1 MRLLRSL
8 LACGAASALQTS
20 TAPPQRLT
28 RRSANFLESFA
39 EAFANPPLSAP
50 RARLR
55 RPTSSSG
62 FVTDGWNGARV
73 DADRCSQL
81 IDALASMGGPFDASD
96 LGGGLWLA
104 LHSRGPVPKWQK
116 NQELLKVFGVRNRAG
131 QTYFPKDKRVEN
143 YGEVVGNFVTFGA
156 EGTFA
161 LPAGPLRAPCDL
173 PVEIVAGGLTVFG
186 KRFELPHRRA
196 RLVRVCVEIKI
207 SRRGRAELSRRPPR
221 HLRGSWRHWLI
232 FRPCEGTLPRLD
244 DAHLRVAAEQQARG
258 VGAGRRASEGD
269 RNRPDL
275 SHGRCLRIE

>member
-1 MRLLRSL
+1 MQLCQLLCAS
-8 LACGAASALQTS
+8 AIVASALQTS
-20 TAPPQRLT
+20 TAPQRLT
-28 RRSANFLESFA
+28 QRPANFLESFA

-50 RARLR
+50 RARPEAADELQR
-55 RPTSSSG
+55 L
-62 FVTDGWNGARV
+62 VTAGWNGARV

-143 YGEVVGNFVTFGA
+143 YGEVVGSAVTFGA

-173 PVEIVAGGLTVFG
+173 PVEIAAGGLTVFG
-186 KRFELPHRRA
+186 KRFELPIA
-196 RLVRVCVEIKI
+196 GPGLVRVLYHD
-207 SRRGRAELSRRPPR
+207 STMR
-221 HLRGSWRHWLI
+221 I
-232 FRPCEGTLPRLD
+232 FESPLTSQDKWEESGLVVVQVRES
-244 DAHLRVAAEQQARG
+244 AVIN
-258 VGAGRRASEGD
+258 S
-269 RNRPDL
+269 
-275 SHGRCLRIE
+275 

>member
-1 MRLLRSL
+1 MQLCQLLCAS
-8 LACGAASALQTS
+8 AIVASALQTRA
-20 TAPPQRLT
+20 TQQRRLT
-28 RRSANFLESFA
+28 RRPANFLESFA

-50 RARLR
+50 RARPEAADELQR
-55 RPTSSSG
+55 L
-62 FVTDGWNGARV
+62 VTDGWNGARV

-143 YGEVVGNFVTFGA
+143 YGEVVGSLVTFGA

-173 PVEIVAGGLTVFG
+173 PVEIAAGGLTVFG
-186 KRFELPHRRA
+186 KRFELPIA
-196 RLVRVCVEIKI
+196 GPGLVRVLYHD
-207 SRRGRAELSRRPPR
+207 STMR
-221 HLRGSWRHWLI
+221 I
-232 FRPCEGTLPRLD
+232 FESPLTSQDKWEESGLVVVQVRES
-244 DAHLRVAAEQQARG
+244 AVIN
-258 VGAGRRASEGD
+258 S
-269 RNRPDL
+269 
-275 SHGRCLRIE
+275 

>member
-8 LACGAASALQTS
+8 LACHAVSALQTS
-20 TAPPQRLT
+20 TIDAASRRPTQRP
-28 RRSANFLESFA
+28 ANFLESFA

-50 RARLR
+50 RKRPEAADELQRL
-55 RPTSSSG
+55 
-62 FVTDGWNGARV
+62 VTDGWNGARV

-143 YGEVVGNFVTFGA
+143 YGEVVGGLVGDRRPSTTRRWRDRDAIVASARVRGRGDDVPVTPSPRTQVTFGA

-173 PVEIVAGGLTVFG
+173 PVEIAAGGLTVFG
-186 KRFELPHRRA
+186 KRFELPIA
-196 RLVRVCVEIKI
+196 GPGLVRVLYHD
-207 SRRGRAELSRRPPR
+207 STMR
-221 HLRGSWRHWLI
+221 I
-232 FRPCEGTLPRLD
+232 FESPLTSQDKWEESGLVVVQVRES
-244 DAHLRVAAEQQARG
+244 AVIN
-258 VGAGRRASEGD
+258 S
-269 RNRPDL
+269 
-275 SHGRCLRIE
+275 

>member
-8 LACGAASALQTS
+8 LACSAVSALQTP
-20 TAPPQRLT
+20 TATPQRLT
-28 RRSANFLESFA
+28 RRPANFLESFA

-50 RARLR
+50 RARPDAADELQR
-55 RPTSSSG
+55 I
-62 FVTDGWNGARV
+62 VTDGWNGARV

-116 NQELLKVFGVRNRAG
+116 NQELLKVFGVRESQCLNQNAPGSLFHVRAGNRAG

-143 YGEVVGNFVTFGA
+143 YGEVVGSLVTFGA

-186 KRFELPHRRA
+186 KRFELPISGPG
-196 RLVRVCVEIKI
+196 LVRVLYHD
-207 SRRGRAELSRRPPR
+207 STMR
-221 HLRGSWRHWLI
+221 I
-232 FRPCEGTLPRLD
+232 FESPLTSQDKWEESGLVVVQVRES
-244 DAHLRVAAEQQARG
+244 AVIN
-258 VGAGRRASEGD
+258 S
-269 RNRPDL
+269 
-275 SHGRCLRIE
+275 

>member
-1 MRLLRSL
+1 MRFLRSL

-28 RRSANFLESFA
+28 RRPANFLESFA

-50 RARLR
+50 RARPEAADELQR
-55 RPTSSSG
+55 L
-62 FVTDGWNGARV
+62 VTDGWNGARV

-143 YGEVVGNFVTFGA
+143 YGEVVGGLVGDRRPSTTRRWRARDAIAATQVTFGA

-173 PVEIVAGGLTVFG
+173 PVEIAAGGLTVFG
-186 KRFELPHRRA
+186 KRFELPIA
-196 RLVRVCVEIKI
+196 GPGLVRVFYHD
-207 SRRGRAELSRRPPR
+207 STMR
-221 HLRGSWRHWLI
+221 I
-232 FRPCEGTLPRLD
+232 FESPLTSQDKWEESGLVVVQVRES
-244 DAHLRVAAEQQARG
+244 AVIN
-258 VGAGRRASEGD
+258 S
-269 RNRPDL
+269 
-275 SHGRCLRIE
+275 